1 MPKGGV
7 GRSTVEL
14 RVLDDGYEPARC
26 AQNTRQLID
35 EGRLLCLATSARPP
49 AWPPCRWS
57 RRPKVP
63 FLRPFTGADAL
74 RTPFNRQVFH
84 VRASYHQET
93 ALIVGQLTHLG
104 AGEGSG
110 VPPERQLWSGGPGWR
125 EPRAGCQKLQP
136 VAQATVERNS
146 LDVGAAV
153 RTILATK
160 PDAVVQI
167 STYASSAAFVREAR
181 KAGYGDFPQCVFCGH
196 PGRWPTPWAKMR
208 RGWWCRR
215 WCLRP
220 SSPRSNS
227 RASFWSRSSSGA
239 QGAAQLFQPGGLSG
253 RACLHRGLRRAQAT
267 AGKITRD
274 ALIAGLESIQS
285 PVAGFP
291 VAFSPTDHSGS
302 RFVELSMLTSD
313 GRVRTLAWHGSP
325 TAACNAGPPGP
336 DTAPAHHRP
345 PFSGER
351 PMHTIDAITA
361 QAASIAALRRDIHAH
376 PELCYEEQRTAELVA
391 RQLAAWGH
399 CGTPWAGP
407 DRRGR
412 HHRGARRRRQWPRRG
427 PARRHG
433 CAAHAR
439 VQHLCPRQPAPRQD
453 ARLRPRRPHRHA
465 AGCRPV
471 PGPAPRL

>member
-1 MPKGGV
+1 MNNGVWRRREFAMGLAALAGTSAVRAQSDERIVLGQSAPLSGPAAQLGIQFYQGAKLWFDQFNAQGGV

-26 AQNTRQLID
+26 VQNTRQLMD
-35 EGRLLCLATSARPP
+35 EGAFALFGYIGTPTSLAALPLVTQA
-49 AWPPCRWS
+49 
-57 RRPKVP
+57 KVP
-63 FLRPFTGADAL
+63 FFAPFTGADAL

-104 AGEGSG
+104 LEKVAVFHQNDSYGQAGLDG
-110 VPPERQLWSGGPGWR
+110 VG
-125 EPRAGCQKLQP
+125 RALAAKKLQP

-181 KAGYGDFPQCVFCGH
+181 KAGYGGTFHNV
-196 PGRWPTPWAKMR
+196 
-208 RGWWCRR
+208 
-215 WCLRP
+215 
-220 SSPRSNS
+220 
-227 RASFWSRSSSGA
+227 SFVGA
-239 QGAAQLFQPGGLSG
+239 QALANALGKEAAGVVVSQVVPSPFQPTQQLTREFLESIKLGGHKVQPNYSSLEG
-253 RACLHRGLRRAQAT
+253 YLAARVFTEGLRRAQAT

-313 GRVRTLAWHGSP
+313 GRVRT
-325 TAACNAGPPGP
+325 
-336 DTAPAHHRP
+336 
-345 PFSGER
+345 
-351 PMHTIDAITA
+351 
-361 QAASIAALRRDIHAH
+361 
-376 PELCYEEQRTAELVA
+376 
-391 RQLAAWGH
+391 
-399 CGTPWAGP
+399 
-407 DRRGR
+407 
-412 HHRGARRRRQWPRRG
+412 
-427 PARRHG
+427 
-433 CAAHAR
+433 
-439 VQHLCPRQPAPRQD
+439 
-453 ARLRPRRPHRHA
+453 
-465 AGCRPV
+465 
-471 PGPAPRL
+471 

>member
-1 MPKGGV
+1 MNNGVWRRREFAMGLAALAGTSAVRAQSDERIVLGQSAPLSGPAAQLGIQFYQGAKLWFDQFNAQGGV

-35 EGRLLCLATSARPP
+35 EGAFALFGYIGTPTSLAALPLVTQA
-49 AWPPCRWS
+49 
-57 RRPKVP
+57 KVP
-63 FLRPFTGADAL
+63 FFAPFTGADAL

-104 AGEGSG
+104 LEKVAVFHQNDSYGQAGLDG
-110 VPPERQLWSGGPGWR
+110 VD
-125 EPRAGCQKLQP
+125 RALAAKKLQP
-136 VAQATVERNS
+136 VAQATVERNL

-181 KAGYGDFPQCVFCGH
+181 KAGYGGTFHNVSFVGTQALANALGKDAAGVVVSQVV
-196 PGRWPTPWAKMR
+196 
-208 RGWWCRR
+208 
-215 WCLRP
+215 P
-220 SSPRSNS
+220 SP
-227 RASFWSRSSSGA
+227 
-239 QGAAQLFQPGGLSG
+239 FQPTQQLTREFLESIKLGGHKVQPNYSSLEG
-253 RACLHRGLRRAQAT
+253 YLAARVFTEGLRRAQAT

-313 GRVRTLAWHGSP
+313 GRVRT
-325 TAACNAGPPGP
+325 
-336 DTAPAHHRP
+336 
-345 PFSGER
+345 
-351 PMHTIDAITA
+351 
-361 QAASIAALRRDIHAH
+361 
-376 PELCYEEQRTAELVA
+376 
-391 RQLAAWGH
+391 
-399 CGTPWAGP
+399 
-407 DRRGR
+407 
-412 HHRGARRRRQWPRRG
+412 
-427 PARRHG
+427 
-433 CAAHAR
+433 
-439 VQHLCPRQPAPRQD
+439 
-453 ARLRPRRPHRHA
+453 
-465 AGCRPV
+465 
-471 PGPAPRL
+471 